1 MSLSEHY
8 EKSVRAFIAEMDA
21 EEEEGDLSEVIRLA
35 KLYGYMKG
43 YWDRDCAYFKM
54 GSES

>member
-1 MSLSEHY
+1 MNLSEHY
-8 EKSVRAFIAEMDA
+8 EKSVRAFIAKMDA

-43 YWDRDCAYFKM
+43 YWDRDCAYFQE
-54 GSES
+54 GSSS